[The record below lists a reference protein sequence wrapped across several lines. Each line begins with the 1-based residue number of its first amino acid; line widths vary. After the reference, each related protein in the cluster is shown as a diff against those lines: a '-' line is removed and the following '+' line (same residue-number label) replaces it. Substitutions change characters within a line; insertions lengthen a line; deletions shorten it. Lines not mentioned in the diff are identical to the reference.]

1 VAAKSNWAVGAAL
14 QIITPPGTVELA
26 GLGYYLN
33 RTSERVRDDLTC
45 TALVISDGTNSIA
58 LLALDLMYNDASFTK
73 KIRARAAAMTDLRPE
88 AICVNFSH
96 SHNAPTAGLI
106 IGAGERD
113 CSYLDSVAETSAAA
127 IFDAWKRRQPA
138 RLFVGQGDLHG
149 MTFNR
154 TRQNGPVDTRVSVLR
169 ADTTDARPLAVA
181 VNFHSH
187 CTAHMETD
195 LRAVSRDW
203 PGEVVDQIEAAF
215 PGATALYLQGTCGDV
230 NFRREFNGTE
240 RRFEPARAISRV
252 VLDALEKARPVEN
265 AEVASISL
273 PVRLPTR
280 RWTRE
285 EVMRDRN
292 EGRYHLKT
300 GDTTG
305 WLDGIAKVCVN
316 QPERLPL
323 RYGGSVEKA
332 VAAVS
337 RFAIEW
343 TDQILPDLETRPEIL
358 HTEIQALRIGDF
370 YIVANTA
377 ELFTTLGLEVRRKW
391 GNDDLFMLSY
401 TNGSIGYLPDAY
413 DIERRSYAAIQS
425 PKFTAQFPFTN
436 ESGPAMVN
444 AMLDALERSRH

>member
-1 VAAKSNWAVGAAL
+1 VAAKKHWTVGIARRV
-14 QIITPPGTVELA
+14 ITPPQNVELA

-33 RTSERVRDDLTC
+33 RTSERVRDDLAC
-45 TALVISDGTNSIA
+45 TALVIRDGENFVAIVA
-58 LLALDLMYNDASFTK
+58 IDFMYNDVAFTK
-73 KIRARAAAMTDLRPE
+73 KIRNRARNLTGLDPE
-88 AICVNFSH
+88 SICVNFSH

-113 CSYLDSVAETSAAA
+113 WTYLDSIAETAAVT
-127 IFDAWKRRQPA
+127 IFEAWKRRRPA
-138 RLFVGQGDLHG
+138 RLFVGRGDLVG
-149 MTFNR
+149 MSFNR
-154 TRQNGPVDTRVSVLR
+154 TRENGPVDARVSVLR
-169 ADTTDARPLAVA
+169 ADTTDGQPLAVV

-195 LRAVSRDW
+195 LRAISRDW
-203 PGEVVDQIEAAF
+203 PGEVVDQLEAAL

-240 RRFEPARAISRV
+240 RRFEPARAVTSV
-252 VLDALEKARPVEN
+252 ALDALKKARPVEN
-265 AEVASISL
+265 ADVAAVSL
-273 PVRLPTR
+273 RVELPTR

-285 EVMRDRN
+285 EVMRDRT
-292 EGRYHLKT
+292 EGQYRLKT
-300 GDTTG
+300 GDTTD

-337 RFAIEW
+337 RFAVEW
-343 TDQILPDLETRPEIL
+343 TDRILPELETHPEIL
-358 HTEIQALRIGDF
+358 HTEIQALRIGDVYF
-370 YIVANTA
+370 VANAA
-377 ELFTTLGLEVRRKW
+377 ELFTTLGLEVRRQW
-391 GNDDLFMLSY
+391 GNDDLFMLGY
-401 TNGSIGYLPDAY
+401 TNGSIGYLPDSY

-436 ESGPAMVN
+436 ESSPEMING
-444 AMLDALERSRH
+444 MLDALEKSRH